1 MCNWRESFRYIFYG
15 LLIAVMANLNAL
27 TNHFL
32 HPDIPYF
39 DETHILIGGI
49 MALLACILSFLL
61 ENCIWQEEKQKEG
74 KNDLPGRGSGAVPW
88 VLALVWSLLTASLL
102 TWSVFHRQQAMM
114 AEAMST
120 ARTVFEK
127 DLVYYRWAAGQK
139 GLFVPIS
146 QTTPPN
152 PYLEDMVENPR
163 VRTTSGQELALVNP
177 EYMIRQVYELQTSKY
192 GALGHITSLNPI
204 RAANAADP
212 WEREALADF
221 EQGSDE
227 VWTMD
232 TINGHTYFRLMRP
245 MVTEAGCLKCHAQQ
259 GYEVGDIRGGISVSL
274 PMELPQALFL
284 KEIFILSTA
293 YGALWLLG
301 LLGIFL
307 GSFRVAASIRER
319 ELAETHLRAIIDN
332 MLDGLITLNEKGDI
346 LSLNS
351 SAARMFGYT
360 AAEAVGRDIRLLIRF
375 PETRT
380 GLEQASPM
388 AGIQSA
394 MGTLREFAGLRRDG
408 SSFPLEISVSSMRR
422 ARETIFIIMGRDI
435 TAEEIHKAEALRAGQ
450 MAAIGELAAGV
461 AHEIN
466 NPVNGIINYSQ
477 VLLDGMEENG
487 DSASRDILSRIIKE
501 SERVATI
508 VHNLL
513 AFARQRDEV
522 VEEVQI
528 RTIIVECVELLLYQ
542 FNKDGITVDIEVP
555 EDLPSLQGNP
565 QQLHQVFLNLLTNAR
580 YALNQRY
587 QGQNPDKRIAIHSR
601 LISPGG
607 RPFIRTTVTDWGIG
621 IPQNIIDRIFDTL
634 FTTKPPGEGTGV
646 GLSISK
652 GLVRDHEGHLSLE
665 SVPGDHTTATV
676 DLPVRFARG
685 GKCPGRNAHLA
696 PAHEMGAGMAPGRLV
711 FLPNSQTV
719 IRFSIKEEP
728 RSAADKGNA

>member
-1 MCNWRESFRYIFYG
+1 M
-15 LLIAVMANLNAL
+15 VMANLNAL

-32 HPDIPYF
+32 HPEIPYF
-39 DETHILIGGI
+39 DETHVIIGGI

-61 ENCIWQEEKQKEG
+61 ENCIRQEERKSEEG
-74 KNDLPGRGSGAVPW
+74 RDLLRRGTGPVPW
-88 VLALVWSLLTASLL
+88 VLALVWTLLTASLL
-102 TWSVFHRQQAMM
+102 SWSVFHRQQAMM
-114 AEAMST
+114 DEAMST

-127 DLVYYRWAAGQK
+127 DMVYYRWAAGQK
-139 GLFVPIS
+139 GLYVPIS
-146 QTTPPN
+146 ETTPPN
-152 PYLEDMVENPR
+152 PYLEDMVETPR
-163 VRTTSGQELALVNP
+163 VRTTAGQELALVNP
-177 EYMIRQVYELQTSKY
+177 EYMIRQVYELQTSEHE
-192 GALGHITSLNPI
+192 ALGHITSLNPI

-212 WEREALADF
+212 WERKALTDF

-227 VWTMD
+227 IWTMD
-232 TINGHTYFRLMRP
+232 TIKGKKYFRLMRP

-274 PMELPQALFL
+274 PMQLPQEIFL

-351 SAARMFGYT
+351 SAARMFGFT
-360 AAEAVGRDIRLLIRF
+360 ASEAVGRDIRLLIRF
-375 PETRT
+375 PESRT
-380 GLEQASPM
+380 GQDPSSPM
-388 AGIQSA
+388 ADIQSA
-394 MGTLREFAGLRRDG
+394 MGTVREFAGLRKDG

-422 ARETIFIIMGRDI
+422 GKDTISIIMGRDI
-435 TAEEIHKAEALRAGQ
+435 TEEEIHKAEALRAGQ

-477 VLLDGMEENG
+477 VLLDGMEESG
-487 DSASRDILSRIIKE
+487 DSASRDILARIIKE

-508 VHNLL
+508 VRNLL

-522 VEEVQI
+522 VEEVHI
-528 RTIIVECVELLLYQ
+528 RPIIVECVDLLLYQ
-542 FNKDGITVDIEVP
+542 FNKDGITVEIDVP

-587 QGQNPDKRIAIHSR
+587 PGQDPGKRIAIRSR
-601 LISPGG
+601 LINPGG

-652 GLVRDHEGHLSLE
+652 GLVRDHEGHLTLE
-665 SVPGDHTTATV
+665 SIPGDHTNATV
-676 DLPVRFARG
+676 DLPVRF
-685 GKCPGRNAHLA
+685 GKESRKV
-696 PAHEMGAGMAPGRLV
+696 E
-711 FLPNSQTV
+711 
-719 IRFSIKEEP
+719 
-728 RSAADKGNA
+728 

>member
-1 MCNWRESFRYIFYG
+1 MNQCRLFRTLCNWEKSFRYFFYG
-15 LLIAVMANLNAL
+15 LFIAMMANLNAL

-32 HPDIPYF
+32 HPEIPYF
-39 DETHILIGGI
+39 DETHAIIGGI
-49 MALLACILSFLL
+49 MALLACILCFLL
-61 ENCIWQEEKQKEG
+61 ENCILQEEK
-74 KNDLPGRGSGAVPW
+74 KNEEERGLPGRGTGPVPW
-88 VLALVWSLLTASLL
+88 VLALTWTLLTVSLLS
-102 TWSVFHRQQAMM
+102 WSVFHRQQAMM
-114 AEAMST
+114 DEAKST

-127 DLVYYRWAAGQK
+127 DLLYYRWAAQQK

-146 QTTPPN
+146 EATPPN
-152 PYLEDMVENPR
+152 PYLEDMVEEPR
-163 VRTTSGQELALVNP
+163 VLTTLGQELALVNP
-177 EYMIRQVYELQTSKY
+177 EYMIRQVYELQTSEH

-212 WEREALADF
+212 WERKALVNF
-221 EQGSDE
+221 EQGRGE

-232 TINGHTYFRLMRP
+232 KINGLEYFRLMRP
-245 MVTEAGCLKCHAQQ
+245 MITEAGCLKCHAQQ
-259 GYEVGDIRGGISVSL
+259 GYKVGDIRGGISVSL
-274 PMELPQALFL
+274 PMQLPKEIFF
-284 KEIFILSTA
+284 KEIFILSIA

-307 GSFRVAASIRER
+307 GSFRVVASIRER

-332 MLDGLITLNEKGDI
+332 MLDGLITLNENGDI

-360 AAEAVGRDIRLLIRF
+360 VAEVVAQDIRLLIRF
-375 PETRT
+375 PST
-380 GLEQASPM
+380 GKDPDLGSPM
-388 AGIQSA
+388 ADIQSA
-394 MGTLREFAGLRRDG
+394 MGTVKKFAGLRKDG

-422 ARETIFIIMGRDI
+422 GRDTISIIMVRDI
-435 TAEEIHKAEALRAGQ
+435 TEEEIHKAEALRAGQ

-477 VLLDGMEENG
+477 VLLDATEESG
-487 DSASRDILSRIIKE
+487 DSSTRDILGRIIKE

-508 VHNLL
+508 VSNLL

-528 RTIIVECVELLLYQ
+528 RTIIIDCVELLLYQ
-542 FNKDGITVDIEVP
+542 FNKDGITVDIDIP

-587 QGQNPDKRIAIHSR
+587 HGQDPDKRIAICSQ
-601 LISPGG
+601 LINRGD

-621 IPQNIIDRIFDTL
+621 IPQDIIDRIFDTL

-652 GLVRDHEGHLSLE
+652 GLVRDHEGHLTLE
-665 SVPGDHTTATV
+665 SIPDSRTIATV
-676 DLPVRFARG
+676 DLPVRFGTRG
-685 GKCPGRNAHLA
+685 Q
-696 PAHEMGAGMAPGRLV
+696 MGMDANENVVEL
-711 FLPNSQTV
+711 LN
-719 IRFSIKEEP
+719 
-728 RSAADKGNA
+728 

>member
-1 MCNWRESFRYIFYG
+1 MDQNRFSRMLCNWRQSFRYFFYT

-32 HPDIPYF
+32 HPEFPYF
-39 DETHILIGGI
+39 DETHVIIGGM
-49 MALLACILSFLL
+49 MALLACILCFFL
-61 ENCIWQEEKQKEG
+61 ENCIRQEEKKEEEER
-74 KNDLPGRGSGAVPW
+74 DLPRRGTGPVPW
-88 VLALVWSLLTASLL
+88 VLALVWTLLTASLL
-102 TWSVFHRQQAMM
+102 AWSVYHRQQAMT
-114 AEAMST
+114 AEAIST

-127 DLVYYRWAAGQK
+127 DQVYYRWAAQQK

-146 QTTPPN
+146 EETPPN
-152 PYLEDMVENPR
+152 PYLVDLVDEPR
-163 VRTTSGQELALVNP
+163 VLTTSGLELALVNP
-177 EYMIRQVYELQTSKY
+177 EYMIRQVYELQTSSH

-212 WEREALADF
+212 WERKALADF

-232 TINGHTYFRLMRP
+232 KIRGEKYFRLMRP
-245 MVTEAGCLKCHAQQ
+245 MVTESGCLQCHAAQ
-259 GYEVGDIRGGISVSL
+259 GYEIGDIRGGISVSL
-274 PMELPQALFL
+274 PMQLPLELFF
-284 KEIFILSTA
+284 KEIFILSIA

-332 MLDGLITLNEKGDI
+332 MLDGLITLNEAGDI

-360 AAEAVGRDIRLLIRF
+360 ATEVVGRDIRLLIRF
-375 PETRT
+375 PETRKGGGPGT
-380 GLEQASPM
+380 PITD
-388 AGIQSA
+388 IQSA
-394 MGTLREFAGLRRDG
+394 MGTVREFAGLHRDG

-422 ARETIFIIMGRDI
+422 GKDTIFIIMARDI
-435 TAEEIHKAEALRAGQ
+435 TEEESHKAEALRAGQ

-477 VLLDGMEENG
+477 VLLDGMEES
-487 DSASRDILSRIIKE
+487 DDRVSRDLLARIIKE

-508 VHNLL
+508 VRNLL

-522 VEEVQI
+522 VEEIQI
-528 RTIIVECVELLLYQ
+528 RSIIIECVELLLYQ
-542 FNKDGITVDIEVP
+542 FNKDGITVDVDVP
-555 EDLPSLQGNP
+555 EDLPCLQGNP

-587 QGQNPDKRIAIHSR
+587 RGQDPGKRIEIRSR
-601 LISPGG
+601 VINPGG
-607 RPFIRTTVTDWGIG
+607 RPFIQTTVTDWGIG

-652 GLVRDHEGHLSLE
+652 GLVRDHEGHLVLE
-665 SVPGDHTTATV
+665 SVPGDHTVATV
-676 DLPVRFARG
+676 DLPVRF
-685 GKCPGRNAHLA
+685 GKDVKSNAKRPGT
-696 PAHEMGAGMAPGRLV
+696 
-711 FLPNSQTV
+711 S
-719 IRFSIKEEP
+719 
-728 RSAADKGNA
+728 

>member
-1 MCNWRESFRYIFYG
+1 MDQDRLSKTLGNCRKPCRYFFYV
-15 LLIAVMANLNAL
+15 LFVIVAANLNAL

-39 DETHILIGGI
+39 DETHVIIGGI
-49 MALLACILSFLL
+49 MALFACILCFLL
-61 ENCIWQEEKQKEG
+61 ESCTRQEEKKMEEERG
-74 KNDLPGRGSGAVPW
+74 GPGRVSGPVPW
-88 VLALVWSLLTASLL
+88 ILALVWTLLTATLL
-102 TWSVFHRQQAMM
+102 AWSVYHRQQAMM
-114 AEAMST
+114 AEAIST

-127 DLVYYRWAAGQK
+127 DLVYYRWAARQK

-146 QTTPPN
+146 RETPPN
-152 PYLEDMVENPR
+152 PYLQDMVEEPR
-163 VRTTSGQELALVNP
+163 VHTTSGQELALVNP
-177 EYMIRQVYELQTSKY
+177 EYMIRQVYELQTSDH

-221 EQGSDE
+221 EKGSDE

-232 TINGHTYFRLMRP
+232 KIKGKEYFRLMRP
-245 MVTEAGCLKCHAQQ
+245 MVTEGGCLKCHAQQ

-274 PMELPQALFL
+274 PMQLPRELFF
-284 KEIFILSTA
+284 KEIFTLSLA

-332 MLDGLITLNEKGDI
+332 MLDGLITLNEQGDI

-375 PETRT
+375 PESRK
-380 GLEQASPM
+380 EAEACSPM
-388 AGIQSA
+388 MDIQMA
-394 MGTLREFAGLRRDG
+394 MGTVREFAGLRRDG
-408 SSFPLEISVSSMRR
+408 TTFPLEISVSSMRR
-422 ARETIFIIMGRDI
+422 DRETIFIIMGRDI
-435 TAEEIHKAEALRAGQ
+435 TEEEVHKAEALRAGQ

-477 VLLDGMEENG
+477 VLLDSMDEE
-487 DSASRDILSRIIKE
+487 RDGTSWDLLSRIIKE

-508 VHNLL
+508 VRNLL
-513 AFARQRDEV
+513 AFARQRDEI
-522 VEEVQI
+522 VEELQI
-528 RTIIVECVELLLYQ
+528 RTIIVESVELLLYQ
-542 FNKDGITVDIEVP
+542 FNKDGINVDIDVP
-555 EDLPSLQGNP
+555 EDLPCLQGNP

-587 QGQNPDKRIAIHSR
+587 KGQSPDKRIAIRSR

-621 IPQNIIDRIFDTL
+621 IPQDIIDRIFDTL

-652 GLVRDHEGHLSLE
+652 GLVRDHEGHLTLE
-665 SVPGDHTTATV
+665 SVSGDHTTATV
-676 DLPVRFARG
+676 DLPVRF
-685 GKCPGRNAHLA
+685 GKG
-696 PAHEMGAGMAPGRLV
+696 V
-711 FLPNSQTV
+711 
-719 IRFSIKEEP
+719 KEQE
-728 RSAADKGNA
+728 

>member
-1 MCNWRESFRYIFYG
+1 MDQDRLSNVLGNWRKPFRYLFYV
-15 LLIAVMANLNAL
+15 LFVIVAANLAAL

-32 HPDIPYF
+32 HPELPYS
-39 DETHILIGGI
+39 DETHVIIGGI
-49 MALLACILSFLL
+49 MALFACILCFLL
-61 ENCIWQEEKQKEG
+61 ESCTRQEEKKMEEARG
-74 KNDLPGRGSGAVPW
+74 LPSRGGGPVSW
-88 VLALVWSLLTASLL
+88 ILALVWTLLTATLMI
-102 TWSVFHRQQAMM
+102 WSVYHRQQAMM
-114 AEAMST
+114 AEAIST

-127 DLVYYRWAAGQK
+127 DLVYYRWAARQK

-146 QTTPPN
+146 EETPPN
-152 PYLEDMVENPR
+152 PYLQDMVEEPR
-163 VRTTSGQELALVNP
+163 VHTTSGQELALVNP
-177 EYMIRQVYELQTSKY
+177 EYMIRQVYELQTSDH

-221 EQGSDE
+221 EKGSDE

-232 TINGHTYFRLMRP
+232 KIKGKEYFRLMRP
-245 MVTEAGCLKCHAQQ
+245 MVTESGCLKCHAQQ

-274 PMELPQALFL
+274 PMQLPRDLFF
-284 KEIFILSTA
+284 KEIFTLALA

-319 ELAETHLRAIIDN
+319 EMAEANLRAIIDN
-332 MLDGLITLNEKGDI
+332 MLDGLITLNGQGDI
-346 LSLNS
+346 LTLNS

-375 PETRT
+375 PESHK
-380 GLEQASPM
+380 GSGAGSPM
-388 AGIQSA
+388 TDIQSA
-394 MGTLREFAGLRRDG
+394 MGTIREFAGLRRDG
-408 SSFPLEISVSSMRR
+408 SAFPLEISVSSMRR
-422 ARETIFIIMGRDI
+422 DGDTIFIIMARDI
-435 TAEEIHKAEALRAGQ
+435 TEEEVHKAEALRAGQ

-466 NPVNGIINYSQ
+466 NPINGVINYSQ
-477 VLLDGMEENG
+477 VLLDSMDEGSDNT
-487 DSASRDILSRIIKE
+487 SRDLLSRIIKE
-501 SERVATI
+501 SERVAII
-508 VHNLL
+508 VRNLL

-522 VEEVQI
+522 VGELQI
-528 RTIIVECVELLLYQ
+528 RSVLVECVELLLYQ
-542 FNKDGITVDIEVP
+542 FNKDGISVEIDVP
-555 EDLPSLQGNP
+555 EDLPCLQGNP

-587 QGQNPDKRIAIHSR
+587 KGQNPDKRIAIRSR
-601 LISPGG
+601 LVSPGG

-652 GLVRDHEGHLSLE
+652 GLVRDHEGHLTLE
-665 SVPGDHTTATV
+665 STPGDHTTATV
-676 DLPVRFARG
+676 DLPVRF
-685 GKCPGRNAHLA
+685 GKGVKEGEPG
-696 PAHEMGAGMAPGRLV
+696 
-711 FLPNSQTV
+711 T
-719 IRFSIKEEP
+719 
-728 RSAADKGNA
+728 